1 MWGIASFIG
10 KQHSRICLFCYPP
23 SIGGLTDLMCKSS
36 SCYWGRT
43 ADELE
48 RLVPPY
54 ARDTIVANS
63 AAGTKLIMD
72 QGALRD
78 KICAAKE

>member
-1 MWGIASFIG
+1 
-10 KQHSRICLFCYPP
+10 
-23 SIGGLTDLMCKSS
+23 MCKFSS
-36 SCYWGRT
+36 GYWGRT

-48 RLVPPY
+48 RLVPRY

-63 AAGTKLIMD
+63 AAVAKLIMD

-78 KICAAKE
+78 KVCAAKE